1 MNRSAVL
8 TLGAIVTLAGLGASR
23 ADELS
28 LPDWPS
34 LWSFLS
40 ATTEIFPRGPE
51 NWGDLPLQFH
61 VSEQTGYN
69 SNIANSPTG
78 SGASSAGFARPIGT
92 LETISTYGASFK
104 EEIGGQQLFADGSW
118 GMYRYFNNDDF
129 NSAHSSVDIGDNFT
143 YGSKCSG
150 TLKAS
155 EASSP
160 SIPGQQVGVNVIN
173 TLTTTGITENAKCI
187 ISGNYA
193 GIFNSG
199 TTTSKNSSIYDA
211 LNNNQSAFIAA
222 GMTYTVSATNSL
234 QVLATITG
242 INYTDRQLIAN
253 QSGVSN
259 GLTTDQVIATYTK
272 NFGPT
277 ISLNAQLG
285 VLGFSDTNWDLGLPH
300 TVLPQYAFSA
310 QWNVT
315 PKLALNAA
323 ASRLASAPTAIVSN
337 LQITESASAGASY
350 AFTPKLAFSAN
361 VQTSLPDGGGLCR
374 RLQFVAEHLYDG
386 AAQLWRQRKNGLY
399 DYAVPRRQSQ
409 LPVHENRS
417 GQLDDERQ
425 FDLAGPQL
433 QPLLRLRTWSAT
445 MRMNMRMVRFGIP
458 GFVALALAA
467 LVGAVLAGAP
477 AYAEGGRVLTKSD
490 VVTIKVVSQPDMD
503 TTSRVELDGT
513 VQFPYVGRI
522 KAAGLTE
529 DGLARAIERR
539 LAARQ
544 IVNDPH
550 VLVEIANFGSEVS
563 VQGQVGAPGLY
574 TVDRPT
580 TLTEI
585 LARAGG
591 LKDSG
596 ATVVLQR
603 SGPNGKTVQRYAGP
617 DIVSGKINGDH
628 IFVQNNDEIYVELVP
643 FYYVYGYVGK
653 TGEFPLTRPLTV
665 QQAIAIAGGLT
676 PLGTD
681 WRLKVKRRAADGQ
694 TMEMPASLDDEVQ
707 PNDTIVVNERLF

>member
-61 VSEQTGYN
+61 ISEQTGYN

-187 ISGNYA
+187 VTGNYA
-193 GIFNSG
+193 AIFNSG
-199 TTTSKNSSIYDA
+199 TTRSTNSSNLDSI
-211 LNNNQSAFIAA
+211 NNNQSAFIAA
-222 GMTYTVSATNSL
+222 GMTYTVSETNSL

-242 INYTDRQLIAN
+242 INYTNRQLVAN

-272 NFGPT
+272 NFGPA

-300 TVLPQYAFSA
+300 TILPQYAFSA

-323 ASRLASAPTAIVSN
+323 ASRLASAPTSIISN
-337 LQITESASAGASY
+337 LQITEAASAGASY
-350 AFTPKLAFSAN
+350 AFTPKLSLSAN
-361 VQTSLPDGGGLCR
+361 VQTSYLT
-374 RLQFVAEHLYDG
+374 G
-386 AAQLWRQRKNGLY
+386 AASV
-399 DYAVPRRQSQ
+399 AVS
-409 LPVHENRS
+409 N
-417 GQLDDERQ
+417 
-425 FDLAGPQL
+425 
-433 QPLLRLRTWSAT
+433 PLLNTFTTAQHSYGANAKMAYAIT
-445 MRMNMRMVRFGIP
+445 PF
-458 GFVALALAA
+458 LAA
-467 LVGAVLAGAP
+467 NLS
-477 AYAEGGRVLTKSD
+477 Y
-490 VVTIKVVSQPDMD
+490 Q
-503 TTSRVELDGT
+503 
-513 VQFPYVGRI
+513 
-522 KAAGLTE
+522 
-529 DGLARAIERR
+529 
-539 LAARQ
+539 
-544 IVNDPH
+544 
-550 VLVEIANFGSEVS
+550 
-563 VQGQVGAPGLY
+563 Y
-574 TVDRPT
+574 T
-580 TLTEI
+580 
-585 LARAGG
+585 
-591 LKDSG
+591 
-596 ATVVLQR
+596 
-603 SGPNGKTVQRYAGP
+603 KTVQA
-617 DIVSGKINGDH
+617 N
-628 IFVQNNDEIYVELVP
+628 
-643 FYYVYGYVGK
+643 
-653 TGEFPLTRPLTV
+653 LTTTTV
-665 QQAIAIAGGLT
+665 
-676 PLGTD
+676 
-681 WRLKVKRRAADGQ
+681 
-694 TMEMPASLDDEVQ
+694 
-707 PNDTIVVNERLF
+707 